1 VIACDSIVIGDLVA
15 SPLPGSAAPANA
27 WVGVDLGTHAVRVA
41 IVSDDSTVL
50 ALTSRTFS
58 RIRRDDRIHEQDPD
72 EWWTATVSALGAALA
87 EAGSVT
93 LRGLSASGTSG
104 TVLLVR
110 STATDAAQP
119 LTPGIMYN
127 DMRAQAEADVL
138 RAEVPAESW
147 LRTGFVPTATSGL
160 AKAVRLFN
168 TYRDETGGN
177 RGQGVRLAHQVD
189 VITSRLCGTAVA
201 SDTSHAMKSGVDL
214 FTQDWPLEDFTR
226 LGVPTEFFPPVAS
239 PGTVIGQ
246 VSTAVAALT
255 GLPEGLPVVAG
266 MSDGCAG
273 QIASGVLAAGAWAAV
288 LGTTTVLKGVSD
300 TLLKDPLQSLYHH
313 RPPGSAW
320 WPGGASATG
329 SGILAAE
336 FSEPDLTALRASTD
350 LAKPASVVSYP
361 LLGRGERFPFLESN
375 ATAFSTGTAIDPAD
389 RFVSL
394 MQGMA
399 LVIKLCIERV
409 ELLGA
414 EVRDSLALVG
424 GVTRSEQ
431 FVQLAANVLGRPVR
445 VPRAPEGAVGMAVL
459 AASTDSSLI
468 DAAQRMLCAGT
479 TVDPQPDRV
488 GDFDEHYDLMLHSLS
503 SRGWMDHQSPGRRT
517 EAK

>member
-1 VIACDSIVIGDLVA
+1 VIACDAIVIGDLVA
-15 SPLPGSAAPANA
+15 SPLPGSATPANA

-72 EWWTATVSALGAALA
+72 EWWTATVSALGSALA
-87 EAGSVT
+87 EVGAVT

-119 LTPGIMYN
+119 LTAGIMYN
-127 DMRAQAEADVL
+127 DMRAAQEADAL
-138 RAEVPAESW
+138 RAEIPAESW
-147 LRTGFVPTATSGL
+147 SRTGFVPTATSGL
-160 AKAVRLFN
+160 AKAVRLFKN
-168 TYRDETGGN
+168 FREENGSNDDA
-177 RGQGVRLAHQVD
+177 GVRLAHQVD

-214 FTQDWPLEDFTR
+214 FTQDWPYDDFDR
-226 LGVPTEFFPPVAS
+226 LGIPTGFLPEVAS
-239 PGTVIGQ
+239 PGTVVGV
-246 VSTAVAALT
+246 VSAAIAELT
-255 GLPEGLPVVAG
+255 GLPAGLPVVAG

-313 RPPGSAW
+313 RPPGSSW

-329 SGILAAE
+329 SGILSAE
-336 FSEPDLTALRASTD
+336 FSESELAALRSSAD
-350 LAKPASVVSYP
+350 LIKPASVVSYP
-361 LLGRGERFPFLESN
+361 LLGRGERFPFLEST
-375 ATAFSTGTAIDPAD
+375 ATAFSTGTAIDRTD
-389 RFVSL
+389 HYVSL

-399 LVIKLCIERV
+399 LVIRLCLERV

-459 AASTDSSLI
+459 AASTESSLL
-468 DAAQRMLCAGT
+468 DAAQRMLGAGT
-479 TVDPQPDRV
+479 TVDPQSDRI
-488 GDFDEHYDLMLHSLS
+488 GDFDEHYDLMLRSLS
-503 SRGWMDHQSPGRRT
+503 SRGWMDHHSPHRT
-517 EAK
+517 VEAQ